1 MWVEQKHLNHN
12 NTMKKESIK
21 IDRYDRPESEV
32 IYIKVGSII
41 CKSLCDGENEGT
53 EDEELEP

>member
-1 MWVEQKHLNHN
+1 MI
-12 NTMKKESIK
+12 KESIK